1 MTATRSSEKYPKAAE
16 LKENVLPANEGVLQH
31 YFFKRNVIQHSNAK
45 FFKKFPEF
53 TDLKYEVAADVAKL
67 WIKASLPIL
76 SKSRIETKFFNT
88 VNKLR
93 AAKKRAIKSQSQSLT
108 ETWLFELFDISAC
121 KCKNSANPNMQFWN
135 GKFACSCPFEH
146 RIPAEEIDFL
156 RDQRE
161 SGNMI
166 LTSKVDIAHRKQQ
179 EKKMAKKRKNE
190 QPELLK
196 RRGRPRKVLITSEQL
211 PTTGHNEEVE
221 LELVGD
227 DEFCCVI
234 NKPKI
239 RVAEIV
245 TKTKC
250 VLADRRCTS
259 VRQQANQLTPENFE
273 NPGTSKSSIHRKRE
287 KYRIESLKS
296 AQLKH
301 VTVDPWQ
308 LRHDGKIIDG
318 IDRYVLIGQCF
329 DQEKVSIPLQVK
341 S

>member
-1 MTATRSSEKYPKAAE
+1 MTATRSSEKYIKAAE
-16 LKENVLPANEGVLQH
+16 FKENLLPTNEEVLQH
-31 YFFKRNVIQHSNAK
+31 YFFKRNVIQHTNAK
-45 FFKKFPEF
+45 FLKKFPQF

-76 SKSRIETKFFNT
+76 SKSRIETKLFDI

-121 KCKNSANPNMQFWN
+121 KCKNSANPDMQFWN

-161 SGNMI
+161 SRNMI
-166 LTSKVDIAHRKQQ
+166 LTSKVDIAYRKQQ
-179 EKKMAKKRKNE
+179 EKKIAKKRKNE

-196 RRGRPRKVLITSEQL
+196 KRRGRPRKVLILSKQL

-227 DEFCCVI
+227 DEFCVI

-239 RVAEIV
+239 QVAEIV

-250 VLADRRCTS
+250 VLADRRSTS
-259 VRQQANQLTPENFE
+259 LRQQADQLTPENFE
-273 NPGTSKSSIHRKRE
+273 NLGTSKSSIHRKRE
-287 KYRIESLKS
+287 KYSIESLKS

-301 VTVDPWQ
+301 VTVDAWQ
-308 LRHDGKIIDG
+308 LCYD
-318 IDRYVLIGQCF
+318 
-329 DQEKVSIPLQVK
+329 
-341 S
+341 